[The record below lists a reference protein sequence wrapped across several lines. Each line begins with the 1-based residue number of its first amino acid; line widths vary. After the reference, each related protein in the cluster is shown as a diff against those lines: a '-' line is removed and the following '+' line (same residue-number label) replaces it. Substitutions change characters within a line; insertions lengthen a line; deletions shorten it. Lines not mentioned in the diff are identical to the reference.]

1 MRSLLVAV
9 VLSGSVVLTGCAVK
23 KDFYAMGGS
32 RADGTVEMA
41 YDFAP
46 FESPKVSTDQAK
58 SVARSKCRVWGYDD
72 AEAFGGQRQVCNQYN
87 GYGSCIAG
95 NIIVQYQ
102 CIGNLGQESTA
113 SQPAAPASA
122 QPTPG
127 ALTLDQW
134 KKQQTAECDSKT
146 ETYQEYMECFRRVNG
161 Q

>member
-1 MRSLLVAV
+1 MRSLLIAAV
-9 VLSGSVVLTGCAVK
+9 LGGSVALTGCAVK

-58 SVARSKCRVWGYDD
+58 SVARSKCKVWGYED

-102 CIGNLGQESTA
+102 CIGNLGQASTA
-113 SQPAAPASA
+113 SQPVT
-122 QPTPG
+122 PTSTQQAPG
-127 ALTLDQW
+127 ALSLDQW
-134 KKQQTAECDSKT
+134 KAQQISLCQTQYPN
-146 ETYQEYMECFRRVNG
+146 YQEYMDCFRKVNS